1 MATLFTRDELIGRI
15 QRLQDHMR
23 DANIDGALIMQRV
36 DMIYYTGVVFPGAI
50 AIPAQGEPRIF
61 AWRRLNMFGDFSPA
75 EPERVKGMGHM
86 LAVLGDS
93 DIAQWKRV
101 GLEDD
106 VLPTGIY
113 KSLASKVWPHAEL
126 VDISSII
133 RQQRIVKSPAELEII
148 RRSGKVL
155 SHGFHALRDLIRVGE
170 LECDVHAKM
179 DVAMHHVG
187 DQASGRTRA
196 FNSEA
201 AGVIAAG
208 VSASVDNAFDGPIGQ
223 PGRNPLVPKG
233 SSGRPIQAGEPVI
246 CDHTAGVD
254 GYLTDMT
261 RTYCVG
267 PVDQLD
273 PKFVDAHD
281 FCVQVHMGLL
291 ERSVVGAL
299 PSDLYFWSVD
309 EAKKA
314 GFADN
319 FMNMGVNQVRFI
331 GHGIGLEMD
340 EWPALAKGFNQ
351 PLEAGTVLAIE
362 PKVIYPDGGVGVEDT
377 VIVRDGEAAEV
388 VTEMEYG
395 IVDV

>member
-1 MATLFTRDELIGRI
+1 MTSPFTRDELTARI
-15 QRLQDHMR
+15 TRLQDHMR

-36 DMIYYTGVVFPGAI
+36 DMIYYTGVVFPGAV
-50 AIPAQGEPRIF
+50 AIPAKGEARIY

-75 EPERVKGMGHM
+75 VPERVKGMGHM
-86 LAVLGDS
+86 LAVLSDS

-106 VLPTGIY
+106 VLPVGTY
-113 KSLASKVWPHAEL
+113 KSLAAKVWPQAEL
-126 VDISSII
+126 VDISSAV
-133 RQQRIVKSPAELEII
+133 RTQRIVKSPTELEII

-155 SHGFHALRDLIRVGE
+155 SHGFHALRDLIREGE
-170 LECDVHAKM
+170 LECDIHAKM
-179 DVAMHHVG
+179 DVAMRHVG

-208 VSASVDNAFDGPIGQ
+208 MSASVDNAFDGPIGQ
-223 PGRNPLVPKG
+223 PGQNPLVPKG
-233 SSGRPIQAGEPVI
+233 SSAHPVKRGEPVI

-261 RTYCVG
+261 RTFCVG

-273 PKFVDAHD
+273 QKFVEAHQV
-281 FCVQVHMGLL
+281 CVDIHMGLI
-291 ERSVVGAL
+291 ERTRAAAK
-299 PSDLYFWSVD
+299 PSELYFWSVD

-314 GFADN
+314 GFGDN

-340 EWPALAKGFNQ
+340 EWPALAKGFND
-351 PLEAGTVLAIE
+351 PLQAGTVLAIE
-362 PKVIYPDGGVGVEDT
+362 PKIIFPDGGVGVEDT
-377 VIVRDGEAAEV
+377 VIVRHGQPAEV
-388 VTEMEYG
+388 VTEMELG
-395 IVDV
+395 LIGV